1 MTVQPSALPLEAASE
16 RDLDAHRYALG
27 VGACATAVAVFV
39 LVQLTAWPPHEDETL
54 ALFVGRKDLG
64 DLLSTVL
71 NQRGG
76 APLHFL
82 LAWIVAHAGGGLV
95 GLRLVSA
102 VFAVASVPL
111 VAVIASRLAG
121 RATGLT
127 AAALASASW
136 MVLFHGVYGRMYS
149 MFLFTSSLSYLA
161 LLAAIEQ
168 GGRRRWT
175 LWGLA
180 MLVTIATHPYGALV
194 LASQAVYAAARRRHL
209 RHAVYAF
216 AAVAVLAIP
225 FWRTDFVLAGRF
237 DVGVGP
243 GGAKLRGPLSVLR
256 YLRAVAGD
264 FSAGYG
270 SIEAVV
276 LLVAAAGA
284 IVLWRNRREGLLLV
298 GAVTLTPA
306 VAMLA
311 ARFGNSTSPESRHLI
326 FELPFFL
333 TLVAAALVEAARSRL
348 RIAPAIVALAL
359 AGLLG
364 TEVAWGRHK
373 TPNLYS
379 REPSARIAARDAASA
394 WLAKTAAPNDVLFG
408 YDPLYLGAWERNRT
422 FPATTIPRADGKLAL
437 RALQSAPK
445 PLGRGVWVFDASD
458 TNNFVRQMH
467 ITLRYPQPAWEY
479 EARVYGPFLVI
490 RSERPTRTIREFLIQ
505 TEAVMQVGKDL
516 YIGDADI
523 NLQTAM
529 IALGRL
535 PQESPSRSSFSTSSR

>member
-27 VGACATAVAVFV
+27 VGACTAAVAVFV

-82 LAWIVAHAGGGLV
+82 FAWIVAHAGGGLV

-111 VAVIASRLAG
+111 VAAIASRLAG
-121 RATGLT
+121 RAPGLT

-149 MFLFTSSLSYLA
+149 LFLFTSSLSYLA
-161 LLAAIEQ
+161 LVAATEH

-175 LWGLA
+175 LWALA
-180 MLVTIATHPYGALV
+180 TLLTIATHPYGALV
-194 LASQAVYAAARRRHL
+194 LASQVVYAAARRRHL
-209 RHAVYAF
+209 RDAVCAF

-284 IVLWRNRREGLLLV
+284 IVLWRTRREGLLLV

-348 RIAPAIVALAL
+348 RIAPVLVAVAL

-379 REPSARIAARDAASA
+379 REPSARVAAREAASD
-394 WLAKTAAPNDVLFG
+394 WLARTSAPNDVLFG
-408 YDPLYLGAWERNRT
+408 YDPLYLGAWERDRA
-422 FPATTIPRADGKLAL
+422 FSATTVPRADAKLAL

-467 ITLRYPQPAWEY
+467 IKLRYPAPAANY
-479 EARVYGPFLVI
+479 EARVFGPFLVI
-490 RSERPTRTIREFLIQ
+490 RSSRPTLTARGFLAQ

-523 NLQTAM
+523 NMHTAM
-529 IALGRL
+529 VALGNL

>member
-1 MTVQPSALPLEAASE
+1 MTKHTTALPLEAATE

-27 VGACATAVAVFV
+27 VGACTLAVAVFV

-111 VAVIASRLAG
+111 VAAIASRLAG
-121 RATGLT
+121 RAPGLT

-149 MFLFTSSLSYLA
+149 LFLFTSSLSYLA
-161 LLAAIEQ
+161 LLAATEH
-168 GGRRRWT
+168 GGRRRWI

-180 MLVTIATHPYGALV
+180 MLLTIATHPYGALV
-194 LASQAVYAAARRRHL
+194 LGSQFVYTVARRRRL
-209 RHAVYAF
+209 RDAVWAF

-270 SIEAVV
+270 SVEAAV
-276 LLVAAAGA
+276 LLLAAAGA
-284 IVLWRNRREGLLLV
+284 IVLWRTRREALLLV

-311 ARFGNSTSPESRHLI
+311 AKFGNSTSPESRHLI

-348 RIAPAIVALAL
+348 RIAPVLVAVAL

-379 REPSARIAARDAASA
+379 REPSARIAAREAASA
-394 WLAKTAAPNDVLFG
+394 WLARTSAPNDVLFG
-408 YDPLYLGAWERNRT
+408 YDPLYLAAWERDRT
-422 FPATTIPRADGKLAL
+422 FSATTIPRADARLAL

-458 TNNFVRQMH
+458 TNNFVQQKH
-467 ITLRYPQPAWEY
+467 IKLRFPEPAASY

-490 RSERPTRTIREFLIQ
+490 RSRRPTTTMREFLAQ

-529 IALGRL
+529 IALGNL
-535 PQESPSRSSFSTSSR
+535 TQESPSSFSTSSR